1 MKNIRSW
8 GNYPKQ
14 EHSSVFALSNDIFS
28 KSDKSFLAHGLGR
41 SYGDVCLNEN
51 ENIID
56 SRNQKKILNINEV
69 SGQLSVDSGASI
81 REVLNVTIPKGWF
94 LPVVPGT
101 QNVTIGGAI
110 ANDIHGKNHH
120 KSGSFGNFVESF
132 SLLRSTGEIINCSET
147 ENKELFSAT
156 IGGLGLTGVII
167 SSVINLKKIDGS
179 FINSEIKRF
188 RSLDEYWE
196 LNNSNENKYEYT
208 VCWVDCLSKT
218 TRDLRG
224 IYISGDHSRKKT
236 IKKNRGERNIS
247 FPITPPFSLV
257 NNYSMK
263 MINNIYYYGNKD
275 KKISNQHYR
284 SFFFPLDVIQS
295 WNKAYGTDGFFQYQ
309 FVVPKNESEISLNKI
324 IQEIQTNG
332 QIPALGV
339 LKSFGSIKSKGMLS
353 FPREGITMAL
363 DFANKGLE
371 TLKFLDRL
379 DKIVMEYGGALY
391 PAKDARMSKDVF
403 SKSFKNINDFQT
415 YVDPRFSSSFYRRV
429 K

>member
-1 MKNIRSW
+1 MKNITSW

-14 EHSSVFALSNDIFS
+14 EHSSVFTLSNDIFS

-56 SRNQKKILNINEV
+56 LRKQKKIININEV
-69 SGQLSVDSGASI
+69 SGQLSVESGASI
-81 REVLNVTIPKGWF
+81 REVLNITIPKGWF

-120 KSGSFGNFVESF
+120 RSGSFGNFVESF

-147 ENKELFSAT
+147 ENKELFNAT

-167 SSVINLKKIDGS
+167 SSIINLKKIDSS
-179 FINSEIKRF
+179 FIDSEIKRF

-218 TRDLRG
+218 ATDLRG
-224 IYISGDHSRKKT
+224 VYISGDHSKRKT
-236 IKKNRGERNIS
+236 IKKNKKERNIS

-263 MINNIYYYGNKD
+263 MINNVYYYGNKD

-284 SFFFPLDVIQS
+284 SFFFPLDAIKS
-295 WNKAYGTDGFFQYQ
+295 WNKAYGTKGFFQYQ
-309 FVVPKNESEISLNKI
+309 EQKPLN
-324 IQEIQTNG
+324 
-332 QIPALGV
+332 
-339 LKSFGSIKSKGMLS
+339 LKHS
-353 FPREGITMAL
+353 
-363 DFANKGLE
+363 
-371 TLKFLDRL
+371 
-379 DKIVMEYGGALY
+379 
-391 PAKDARMSKDVF
+391 
-403 SKSFKNINDFQT
+403 
-415 YVDPRFSSSFYRRV
+415 
-429 K
+429 

>member
-1 MKNIRSW
+1 MKNITSW

-14 EHSSVFALSNDIFS
+14 EHSSVFTLSNDIFS
-28 KSDKSFLAHGLGR
+28 KSDKSFLTHGLGR

-56 SRNQKKILNINEV
+56 LRKQKKIININEV
-69 SGQLSVDSGASI
+69 SGQLSVESGASI
-81 REVLNVTIPKGWF
+81 REVLNITIPKGWF

-120 KSGSFGNFVESF
+120 RSGSFGNFVESF
-132 SLLRSTGEIINCSET
+132 YLLRSTGEIINCSET
-147 ENKELFSAT
+147 ENKELFNAT

-167 SSVINLKKIDGS
+167 SSVINLKKIDSS

-218 TRDLRG
+218 ATDLRG
-224 IYISGDHSRKKT
+224 VYISGDHSKRKT
-236 IKKNRGERNIS
+236 IKKNKKERNIS

-263 MINNIYYYGNKD
+263 MINNVYYFGNKD

-284 SFFFPLDVIQS
+284 SFFFPLDAINS
-295 WNKAYGTDGFFQYQ
+295 WNKAYGTKGFFQYQ
-309 FVVPKNESEISLNKI
+309 FVVPKNDSKVSLNKI
-324 IQEIQTNG
+324 IQEIHTNG

-379 DKIVMEYGGALY
+379 DKVVVEYGGALY

-403 SKSFKNINDFQT
+403 SKSFENINDFQK